1 MKLIPEWRRA
11 ARMFSVQA
19 AAAIVL
25 WVGLPA
31 ETQAQVLGLLPLTQD
46 QVTGLLAV
54 LGIIGRLIAQPKVR

>member
-1 MKLIPEWRRA
+1 
-11 ARMFSVQA
+11 MFSVQA

-31 ETQAQVLGLLPLTQD
+31 ETQAQVLELLPLTQD